1 MKKQELKLKVENID
15 CPGCATDMESVL
27 LQLDGILK
35 VNANYAEET
44 LTVTYDSYLITDRE
58 VVSAVRGMGFRAERT

>member
-1 MKKQELKLKVENID
+1 MEKHKLKLKVEDID

-44 LTVTYDSYLITDRE
+44 MTVDYDADIMSDKEIISAIRRIGFN
-58 VVSAVRGMGFRAERT
+58 AVRF

>member
-1 MKKQELKLKVENID
+1 MEKHELKLRVEDID

-44 LTVTYDSYLITDRE
+44 MTVSYDSNLISDKEIISTIRRMGFN
-58 VVSAVRGMGFRAERT
+58 AVRF